1 MSKIQFAQ
9 NRQEPDDSDDMG
21 VDVDHSKE
29 VVIDNTDQV
38 KTGVP
43 DIIPTSVNTP
53 PATEVKSDDLQKVII
68 AGEDGK
74 DQELFIN
81 ANGDAVNEKGEVI
94 YTKDKLESDD
104 EVTPFD
110 ILDEPDIPIIDEA
123 GKLKNYNKDPKGLS
137 EYIKDVYQQAAKDTL
152 KDNNEEVFYNKLFSD
167 YPVIKDVLDHVK
179 KTGSVQGFD
188 FEVDITA
195 KLEKDKLNPL
205 RSIIRKDR
213 LNKGETPEEAEAY
226 ITYLEGQD
234 KLFESAVSVQDRM
247 VKTKKQQVQNEAI
260 QQAVN
265 FENYWGISA
274 KDNTP
279 ISVDNSVYD
288 IVNNKKEIVIDG
300 QTLNI
305 PEVIKVKTG
314 EASFTTKSRQ
324 DFFRFLFDVK
334 PYKIGNQVQNMTEYA
349 YRTYIKE
356 AKREPN
362 RIHYDVYDALK
373 EFIGEDPLLNVDST
387 RNNYIDA
394 QKRMKVTSSPGSSS
408 SSIKQ
413 IKFLKK
419 RQN

>member
-29 VVIDNTDQV
+29 LVIDNTDQV
-38 KTGVP
+38 KIGVP
-43 DIIPTSVNTP
+43 DITPATVDTP
-53 PATEVKSDDLQKVII
+53 PVSDIKIDDLQKVTI

-110 ILDEPDIPIIDEA
+110 ILDEPEIPIIDES

-152 KDNNEEVFYNKLFSD
+152 RDNNEEVFYNKLFND

-179 KTGSVQGFD
+179 KTGGVQGFD

-213 LNKGETPEEAEAY
+213 LNKGETPEEAEAFVK
-226 ITYLEGQD
+226 YLEDQD
-234 KLFESAVSVQDRM
+234 KLFDSAVSVQDRM
-247 VKTKKQQVQNEAI
+247 IKAKKQQVQNEAI

-279 ISVDNSVYD
+279 IAVDNSIYD
-288 IVNNKKEIVIDG
+288 IVNNKKEILIDG

-305 PEVIKVKTG
+305 PDVIKVKTG

-394 QKRMKVTSSPGSSS
+394 KKRMKVASSS
-408 SSIKQ
+408 GSPSSGNKQ
-413 IKFLKK
+413 LKFKIK